1 MIANDAIGNFV
12 VATPLLQ
19 MLRRELKPSFL
30 TYFGGKRTWEMQVAS
45 DLFEATYPLHG
56 TALDE
61 AVKAGAGKYDL
72 IVNVENGPHAKA
84 FAGAIAG
91 DALVCG
97 PAFLAYA
104 GGTSEDLPF
113 PADERGDLWRDRE
126 WIAPDLTKKYPFL
139 QSGWI
144 AEIYARLAYLDGPV
158 PKYRVPKDPV
168 QHDFDVL
175 IATSAS
181 LSEKLW
187 TRDKWFGAL
196 TSLADRGLKVGL
208 LGAKPSDQKTH
219 WKGADDET
227 MMVES
232 GLIADLRGKWTLP
245 QVAGALERARAV
257 LTLDNGIL
265 HLAAAAG
272 SPTVGLFRN
281 GIHRLWAP
289 PSEHLTVLVPKVG
302 EAVSEISLGAV
313 MEAMARVV

>member
-1 MIANDAIGNFV
+1 MV
-12 VATPLLQ
+12 
-19 MLRRELKPSFL
+19 RRELKPSFL

-56 TALDE
+56 TSLDE
-61 AVKAGAGKYDL
+61 AVKAGRGKYDL
-72 IVNVENGPHAKA
+72 IINVENGPHAKV
-84 FAGAIAG
+84 FAHAIAE

-97 PAFLAYA
+97 PC
-104 GGTSEDLPF
+104 GNGTDPDLPC
-113 PADERGDLWRDRE
+113 PDDTRGDLWRDRE
-126 WIAPDLTKKYPFL
+126 WISPELTSRYPFL
-139 QSGWI
+139 RTGWI

-158 PKYRVPKDPV
+158 PMYRVPAEPV
-168 QHDFDVL
+168 AHDFDVL

-187 TRDKWFGAL
+187 TRDKWTAAL
-196 TSLADRGLKVGL
+196 SGLSKRGLNIGL
-208 LGAKPSDQKTH
+208 LGAKPNDQKTH

-227 MMVES
+227 MMVQS
-232 GLIADLRGKWTLP
+232 GLLADLRGKWTLP
-245 QVAGALERARAV
+245 QVVGALSKARCV

-272 SPTVGLFRN
+272 APTVGLFRN

-289 PSEHLTVLVPKVG
+289 PSDKLTVLVPG
-302 EAVSEISLGAV
+302 EGEPVSDIPLGAV